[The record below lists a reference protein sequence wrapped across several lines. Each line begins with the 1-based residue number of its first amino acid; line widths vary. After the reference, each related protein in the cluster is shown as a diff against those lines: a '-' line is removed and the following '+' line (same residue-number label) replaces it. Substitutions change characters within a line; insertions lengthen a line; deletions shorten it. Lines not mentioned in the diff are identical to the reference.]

1 VLYRIWVLVQKE
13 MIQIWRQK
21 LIVLAL
27 LLGMASEL
35 VMVGYT
41 TSRPIEHLPLAVIDE
56 DHSQASREL
65 LQAMTNSRTFDITR
79 RPGSDAEAIQMIEE
93 GQVVAALH
101 IPPDFSAQLRDPT
114 ANAPQVQLLLDGS
127 EAIAA
132 QVAQVSAEGTAATF
146 GQRVALQTWDLGPAF
161 RAGPAINPE
170 VRVWFNESLSESN
183 YEVPSELGFVLLAV
197 SLTIASLGIA
207 REREL
212 GTLEQLHVTPL
223 RGSELIIGKALPA
236 VVLAYVEFLILLAV
250 SHFGFG
256 VPIRGSLALLMTIAL
271 FYIFVELGWGLMISS
286 ISKNQQQA
294 MLIAFSLMMVETI
307 FSGYASPVE
316 NMPAALQVIANF
328 VPIKHWLIIL
338 RDILLKGVGI
348 EVFWP
353 ELVAL
358 ALLGIAIN
366 TLTVWVLRR
375 QRA

>member
-1 VLYRIWVLVQKE
+1 MLYRIWVLAQKE
-13 MIQIWRQK
+13 IVQIWRQK
-21 LIVLAL
+21 LIVLVL

-65 LQAMTNSRTFDITR
+65 LQAMTNSRTFDTTR
-79 RPGSDAEAIQMIEE
+79 WPGSDAEAIRMIED

-101 IPPDFSAQLRDPT
+101 IPPNFSAQLRDPT

-132 QVAQVSAEGTAATF
+132 QIAQMSAEGTAATF
-146 GQRVALQTWDLGPAF
+146 GQRVALQAWDLGPAF
-161 RAGPAINPE
+161 SAGAAINPE

-197 SLTIASLGIA
+197 SLSIAALGIA

-223 RGSELIIGKALPA
+223 RNSELIIGKALPA
-236 VVLAYVEFLILLAV
+236 IVLAYAEFLILLAV

-256 VPIRGSLALLMTIAL
+256 VPIRGSLALLMTIAF

-286 ISKNQQQA
+286 VSKNQQQA

-316 NMPAALQVIANF
+316 NMPAALQVVANF

-338 RDILLKGVGI
+338 RDILLKGVGV

-353 ELVAL
+353 ELLAL
-358 ALLGIAIN
+358 AVLGIAIN
-366 TLTVWVLRR
+366 GLTIWVLRR